1 MLMLDNPI
9 WRETFCQ
16 RTHPT
21 WWEKDIMTHVLI
33 VYSRLGIVFWSSS
46 FTTLLLIE
54 HFHCVI
60 VTKHSMSFKRI
71 KVIREPKDKE

>member
-1 MLMLDNPI
+1 L
-9 WRETFCQ
+9 
-16 RTHPT
+16 
-21 WWEKDIMTHVLI
+21 V
-33 VYSRLGIVFWSSS
+33 
-46 FTTLLLIE
+46 LIE